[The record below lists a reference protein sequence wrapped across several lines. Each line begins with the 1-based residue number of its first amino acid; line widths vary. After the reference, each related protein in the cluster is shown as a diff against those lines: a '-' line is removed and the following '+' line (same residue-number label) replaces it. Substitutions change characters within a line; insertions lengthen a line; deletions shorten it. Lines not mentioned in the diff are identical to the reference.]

1 MVCPRKVRPAGGWQA
16 VLDGQD
22 RLALV
27 AGEQK
32 RVVFDCREAGPGSL
46 RAEIEGPDGQL
57 VSA

>member
-1 MVCPRKVRPAGGWQA
+1 M
-16 VLDGQD
+16 LDGQD